1 MIFIDK
7 FCVRLSL
14 RLLLYQK
21 RIATSNVATVGE
33 IVEVLS
39 YFHFYPSARVWE
51 LELLYFTLLQGHQL
65 NKLINFA
72 NNFMICNHMQLYVKA
87 VEADL
92 NMLNMPSLRNQ
103 LLPMYRMRTETL
115 LHYEHRFFREYF

>member
-1 MIFIDK
+1 MLCGIDNLAPS
-7 FCVRLSL
+7 LSSSD
-14 RLLLYQK
+14 RSGGTTY
-21 RIATSNVATVGE
+21 S
-33 IVEVLS
+33 
-39 YFHFYPSARVWE
+39 PSSSSCNYVSQRVMH
-51 LELLYFTLLQGHQL
+51 Y
-65 NKLINFA
+65 FA